1 MFSDFYTPPCIVTFA
16 VAETYR
22 YLAWLKSN
30 YNAWFDIRNIIIIII
45 IWLVKRQYVLK
56 RLQWRWCVWKQF

>member
-30 YNAWFDIRNIIIIII
+30 YNAWFDIRNIMFENN
-45 IWLVKRQYVLK
+45 LNQFVKCAATTFHYILFF
-56 RLQWRWCVWKQF
+56 LQSE